1 MVGGEGLRLETID
14 GEKITSYETRS
25 KGVVAEIYYTY
36 KPILEKGAFSNTK
49 EFEVKELIGRVHS
62 GTDIETPGYYKILTA
77 TYHGAPVVDQ
87 NNEIRYTTYSDG
99 FKFKDEKRVLYLHYP
114 DHVETLYV
122 VDQLTFSDVWL
133 NKIYCGDNIS
143 LTYSKIYA
151 DTGTGGA

>member
-1 MVGGEGLRLETID
+1 VTD
-14 GEKITSYETRS
+14 
-25 KGVVAEIYYTY
+25 IYYTY
-36 KPILEKGAFSNTK
+36 KPTLIKRDFSKTKGFKVK
-49 EFEVKELIGRVHS
+49 EFVGEVYS

-143 LTYSKIYA
+143 LTYSKICA
-151 DTGTGGA
+151 DEIQKETEGA